1 MTSKIL
7 DIQAVDSSGNGQ
19 IQRKRP
25 HTDNNAEAGR
35 TKSPKRSKEQSSLAT
50 SGHGNATNKDAKSS
64 NNSDQPVLLITRNKR
79 KKQVIPTPS
88 LSSSE
93 SEGSSDLSDQSDS
106 LHFTGELGEQSD
118 RKFLQQQI
126 KILKMPFEFE
136 KDCPALSRIKGIVLL
151 QYIFI
156 SSPLQ
161 EGYFKF

>member
-1 MTSKIL
+1 MNSKIL

-25 HTDNNAEAGR
+25 HTANNAEAGQ
-35 TKSPKRSKEQSSLAT
+35 TKSPKRSKEQSSLV
-50 SGHGNATNKDAKSS
+50 SSSHGNATNK
-64 NNSDQPVLLITRNKR
+64 SDQPVLLITGNKR

-93 SEGSSDLSDQSDS
+93 SEGSSHLSDQSDS
-106 LHFTGELGEQSD
+106 LHVTGELGEQSD
-118 RKFLQQQI
+118 QKFLQQQI
-126 KILKMPFEFE
+126 TILKMPFEFE

-156 SSPLQ
+156 PTPRRL
-161 EGYFKF
+161 F

>member
-1 MTSKIL
+1 LNSKIL

-25 HTDNNAEAGR
+25 HTANNAEAR
-35 TKSPKRSKEQSSLAT
+35 QTKSPKRRTLVSS
-50 SGHGNATNKDAKSS
+50 SHGNATNK
-64 NNSDQPVLLITRNKR
+64 SDQPVLLITGNKR

-93 SEGSSDLSDQSDS
+93 SEGTGCSHLSDESDS
-106 LHFTGELGEQSD
+106 LHVTGELGEQSD
-118 RKFLQQQI
+118 QKFLQQQI

-156 SSPLQ
+156 PTPRRL
-161 EGYFKF
+161 F